1 MSDEI
6 LMQSN
11 YPLPVFRR
19 GKVRDVYDMGS
30 FLLIVSTD
38 RVSAFDV
45 ILPNGIPLKGWA
57 LNQLSAYWFD
67 KTKSIFPNHF
77 IEKSDER
84 SIKVVRAD
92 RIDIEWIARSHLYGS
107 AWRSYTKGERTISG
121 VSLPNGL
128 RLAEE
133 LPEVIVTPTTK
144 SDVGHDIELTKYEAL
159 NRSLVSKEEWAILE
173 EATFKL
179 YEFYRSEASR
189 RRLIIPDFKLEY
201 GRVRGELIQIDEP
214 PTHDSARFWS
224 KRHYSIG
231 ERQEAHSLDKEFLRN
246 FLMRRGYMGEGPPP
260 DLPPLLIEEVSKRC
274 VGSYKVLTGQ
284 ANLDDLQLMSVD
296 QMLLALGSS
305 TLKMNQ

>member
-133 LPEVIVTPTTK
+133 LPEVILTPTTK

>member
-133 LPEVIVTPTTK
+133 LPEVILTPTTK

-231 ERQEAHSLDKEFLRN
+231 ERQEAHSLDKEFLRD